1 MYTVYILQSEKDS
14 RTYVGYT
21 KDFTNRLKMHN
32 SGQVKATKYRFPLR
46 VLFTEQ
52 IKDEHEAKKREL
64 YWKSGAGRR
73 KLKEFFKSQYSNI
86 RDLS

>member
-32 SGQVKATKYRFPLR
+32 SGQVKATKHRFPLK
-46 VLFTEQ
+46 VLLVEEIQ
-52 IKDEHEAKKREL
+52 DGREAKKREL
-64 YWKSGAGRR
+64 YNRLAENPTF
-73 KLKEFFKSQYSNI
+73 LKWG
-86 RDLS
+86 